1 MSSYKKTKSKSE
13 LAVIVEVAKRPYA
26 IILYLRFSTL
36 NLRDICS
43 CIIFNEKSMSKE
55 LVKLLSTKK
64 NSKLLQRKLEYI
76 GRKILQNTYKE
87 IHLLYKNEI

>member
-13 LAVIVEVAKRPYA
+13 LAVIVDVAKRPYA

-43 CIIFNEKSMSKE
+43 CIIFNEKSIVACASNE
-55 LVKLLSTKK
+55 NSLDALSIFI
-64 NSKLLQRKLEYI
+64 S
-76 GRKILQNTYKE
+76 
-87 IHLLYKNEI
+87 